1 MAMRCGGKDEIGL
14 KQLIHLLHEGGFLS
28 GADLLVDHLSVFEE
42 EDGGDVTD
50 TVFGHDGVVLVYID
64 LTDGDAAGVFLG
76 QFIDD
81 GADHA
86 AGTTPF
92 GPKVKYYRLAGC

>member
-28 GADLLVDHLSVFEE
+28 GTDLLVDHLSVLKE
-42 EDGGDVTD
+42 EDGGNIANA
-50 TVFGHDGVVLVYID
+50 VFGYNGVVLVYVD
-64 LTDGDAAGVFLG
+64 LTDGDTASVFLG